1 MRKTLCLLMS
11 FVLFASAFTASA
23 ATASNGSVMNWFFRP
38 STDGEQPEVMG
49 GSTLPDEYGA
59 LYLGSRNE
67 KVIYLTF
74 DAGYENGN
82 VEKVLDVLRSH
93 SAVGAFFILPN
104 IIRTNTSLV
113 NRMFDEGHTVCNHSY
128 SHRNMGKI
136 SSYDEFI
143 KEINGVERVCLEYTG
158 KEMSKYFRP
167 PEGAFSEKTLSFCR
181 DAGVVPVFWSFAY
194 ADWDNNAQKDAEWA
208 YDRIMSS
215 VHNGEVMLLH
225 PTSSTNAAIL
235 DRVLTSLEEQGYRF
249 GSLDE
254 LYLYSRTGKQLP
266 ASKET
271 DEINY
276 YKKQGMVFCENPS
289 AGKCVALTFD
299 DGPHPTL
306 TDEILDIL
314 DEYGVKA
321 TFFAIGKNASENPG
335 PVRRAIEAGHE
346 IGNHTYSH
354 LLLGKCSEEAYL
366 ADVEKAEKLFE
377 EEFSYRPRLFRPPG
391 GRFAAETVEKLC
403 SKGYKYVLWAWRLDT
418 RDWACPSVNDV
429 VDTVMKNVRGG
440 DIILFHDYNSRP
452 SPTPEAL
459 RTIIPSLREQG
470 YTFVTV
476 SELFGE

>member
-1 MRKTLCLLMS
+1 MRKLLCLLMS
-11 FVLFASAFTASA
+11 VVMTSLCVPVS
-23 ATASNGSVMNWFFRP
+23 GDGVMNWYFRP
-38 STDGEQPEVMG
+38 SGDGDQPEVMG
-49 GSTLPDEYGA
+49 SSNLPDEYGC
-59 LYLGSRNE
+59 LYLGSKDE

-82 VEKVLDVLRSH
+82 VEKVLDVLSAH

-104 IIRTNTSLV
+104 IIKTNTSLV

-136 SSYDEFI
+136 TDYNEFI
-143 KEINGVERVCLEYTG
+143 KEIEGVEKVCLEYTG
-158 KEMSKYFRP
+158 KAMAKYFRP
-167 PEGAFSEKTLSFCR
+167 PEGAFSEKMLSFCR
-181 DAGVVPVFWSFAY
+181 DAGVTPVFWSFAY
-194 ADWDNNAQKDAEWA
+194 ADWDNNAQKDTEWA
-208 YDRIMSS
+208 YNKIISS

-225 PTSSTNAAIL
+225 PTSATNAAIL
-235 DRVLTSLEEQGYRF
+235 DRVMCELERQGYRF

-266 ASKET
+266 ASNEI

-314 DEYGVKA
+314 DEYDVKA
-321 TFFAIGKNASENPG
+321 TFFVIGKNASENPS
-335 PVRRAIEAGHE
+335 PVKRAIGSGHE

-354 LLLGKCSEEAYL
+354 LIRGKCSEEVYL
-366 ADVEKAEKLFE
+366 ADIEKAEKLFE
-377 EEFSYRPRLFRPPG
+377 EEFSYRPKLFRPPG
-391 GRFAAETVEKLC
+391 GAFVPETVEEIC
-403 SKGYKYVLWAWRLDT
+403 SLGYKYVLWAWRLDT
-418 RDWACPSVNDV
+418 RDWACPGVDYVVN
-429 VDTVMKNVRGG
+429 TVMSNVKGG
-440 DIILFHDYNSRP
+440 DIVLFHDYNSRR

-459 RTIIPSLREQG
+459 RIIIPSLIEQG
-470 YTFVTV
+470 YEFVTV
-476 SELFGE
+476 SELFEE

>member
-1 MRKTLCLLMS
+1 MRKILCLLLS
-11 FVLFASAFTASA
+11 LLLSAPVCPTS
-23 ATASNGSVMNWFFRP
+23 SDGVMNWFFRP
-38 STDGEQPEVMG
+38 SADGKQPEVMG
-49 GSTLPDEYGA
+49 GIALPDEYGC
-59 LYLGSRNE
+59 LYLGNPDE

-82 VEKVLDVLRSH
+82 VEKVLDVLASH

-104 IIRTNTSLV
+104 IIRTNTRLV
-113 NRMFDEGHTVCNHSY
+113 CRMFDEGHTVCNHSY
-128 SHRNMGKI
+128 SHRNMGRI
-136 SSYDEFI
+136 NDYDEFA
-143 KEINGVERVCLEYTG
+143 KEINGLEKVCLEYTG
-158 KEMSKYFRP
+158 KEMSKFFRP
-167 PEGAFSEKTLSFCR
+167 PEGSFSEKMLSFCR

-194 ADWDNNAQKDAEWA
+194 ADWDNNAQKDPDWA
-208 YDRIMSS
+208 YEKIISS

-225 PTSSTNAAIL
+225 PTSSTNAAVL
-235 DRVLTSLEEQGYRF
+235 DRVLTTLEEQGYRF

-254 LYLYSRTGKQLP
+254 LYLYSKTGKQLP
-266 ASKET
+266 VSDEI

-314 DEYGVKA
+314 DEYNVKA
-321 TFFAIGKNASENPG
+321 TFFVIGKNASENPG
-335 PVRRAIEAGHE
+335 PVKRAIDSGHE

-354 LLLGKCSEEAYL
+354 LLLGKCSEEVYL

-391 GRFAAETVEKLC
+391 GRFAAETVEKIC
-403 SKGYKYVLWAWRLDT
+403 SMGYKYVLWAWRLDT
-418 RDWACPSVNDV
+418 RDWACPSVDDV
-429 VDTVMKNVRGG
+429 VDTVMSNVRGG
-440 DIILFHDYNSRP
+440 DIVLFHDYNSRR

-459 RTIIPSLREQG
+459 RVIIPSLCEQG

-476 SELFGE
+476 SELFEE